1 MYRQVET
8 ATGIVHVEL
17 DAAAG
22 RLILVQ
28 CPIHGRMAES
38 MEQQAYICTG
48 DSVDEESRLVRCGRR
63 LTRAEAEKV
72 RKDGFDE
79 IAASD
84 RHSSREEAAMSE
96 ARRQERFEQRRE
108 EKS

>member
-17 DAAAG
+17 DAPQG
-22 RLILVQ
+22 RVILVQ
-28 CPIHGRMAES
+28 CPVHGRMAES
-38 MEQQAYICTG
+38 MEQQAYVCTAKG
-48 DSVDEESRLVRCGRR
+48 CEKR
-63 LTRAEAEKV
+63 LTRVEAEKV

-79 IAASD
+79 IAAAD
-84 RHSSREEAAMSE
+84 RRQGREEAATSE

-108 EKS
+108 GKE